1 MLSDTPLACKHPSCA
16 PPRYTHNTSNIM
28 PAKKGL
34 YANIQAKRKRI
45 AKGSREKMRKPGEE
59 GAPTSKNF
67 KQAKKTAKK
76 PLRKTK
82 AASSSGSKAA
92 KWTTTKKS
100 GAKKKS
106 STK

>member
-1 MLSDTPLACKHPSCA
+1 
-16 PPRYTHNTSNIM
+16 M

-45 AKGSREKMRKPGEE
+45 AKGSGETMRKPGEE

-67 KQAKKTAKK
+67 KQAEKTAKK
-76 PLRKTK
+76 PRKTK
-82 AASSSGSKAA
+82 APSSSGSMTA
-92 KWTTTKKS
+92 KRTTTKKS

-106 STK
+106 LTK